1 MRARGSGLQ
10 SIYLLSRGFQ
20 FIINCS
26 DCNWLQTA
34 ISNYS
39 QTPLFYLLL
48 LKVKLYYDTLK
59 KKNPRYYHSCVLFS
73 TRILSL
79 FFLNGSK
86 RCLFVGGHG
95 DVTVGVGGG
104 FLSVTGE
111 VQMPGKLFGGL
122 C

>member
-1 MRARGSGLQ
+1 MDLFLALLFWAEMEGAGKLSNVRARGSGLQ

-48 LKVKLYYDTLK
+48 LKVKLYYGILK
-59 KKNPRYYHSCVLFS
+59 KTRYYHSCVLFS
-73 TRILSL
+73 TRILSP
-79 FFLNGSK
+79 S
-86 RCLFVGGHG
+86 
-95 DVTVGVGGG
+95 
-104 FLSVTGE
+104 LS
-111 VQMPGKLFGGL
+111 
-122 C
+122 

>member
-1 MRARGSGLQ
+1 MQ

-59 KKNPRYYHSCVLFS
+59 KKTRGIITAVYYFPPGFS
-73 TRILSL
+73 LS
-79 FFLNGSK
+79 FLNGSK